1 MGKKKTCPCGKIS
14 VPGLTTG
21 VALCQEHY
29 NALMFAAIAAPEHR
43 AAAHI
48 LSTQYTV
55 PRDRGVRWQRKFAHH
70 RTT

>member
-14 VPGLTTG
+14 VPGLITG

-29 NALMFAAIAAPEHR
+29 NALMFAVGPEHR
-43 AAAHI
+43 AAVHI

-55 PRDRGVRWQRKFAHH
+55 PRKRRRKSQ
-70 RTT
+70 